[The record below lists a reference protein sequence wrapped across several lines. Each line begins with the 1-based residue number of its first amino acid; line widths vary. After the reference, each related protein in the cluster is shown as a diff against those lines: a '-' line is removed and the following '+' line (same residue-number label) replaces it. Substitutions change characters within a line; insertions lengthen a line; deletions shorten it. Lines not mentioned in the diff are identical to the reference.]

1 MKRTGATILSLALA
15 MILVSSLGNG
25 VSYVHGKKDRNRQVV
40 ILDCA
45 VTTEG
50 GMTVIAYDKSS
61 SVDINLALEDDHLDV
76 SCAENVAHLLDNKFK
91 KEAVTFVTG
100 TNPERAGSTRFI
112 FVKK

>member
-1 MKRTGATILSLALA
+1 MKKTVTTILSLALA

-45 VTTEG
+45 VTTQGIE
-50 GMTVIAYDKSS
+50 VIAYDKSS
-61 SVDINLALEDDHLDV
+61 SVDINLALEDELPDV

-100 TNPERAGSTRFI
+100 THPERAGSTRFT